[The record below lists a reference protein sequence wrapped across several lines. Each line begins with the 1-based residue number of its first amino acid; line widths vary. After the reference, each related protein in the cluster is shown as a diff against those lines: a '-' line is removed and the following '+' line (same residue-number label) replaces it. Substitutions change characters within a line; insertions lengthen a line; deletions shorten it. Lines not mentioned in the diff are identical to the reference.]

1 MDHFALPT
9 DSLARAHQNGTLH
22 RSFQGYTTHANRDLV
37 NLGVSAIGQVGDLYV
52 QNFKALGDYEGA
64 VGSGSLPSSRGVRIS
79 PDDLVRRDVI
89 QEIMCNGS
97 VDMAAVGRRNGI
109 RFDGYFA
116 DELRRLGE
124 LQADGLVELS
134 DGRITLTP
142 AGRLLMRSVAMTF
155 DAYLP
160 VDRASARGSRMI

>member
-1 MDHFALPT
+1 
-9 DSLARAHQNGTLH
+9 
-22 RSFQGYTTHANRDLV
+22 
-37 NLGVSAIGQVGDLYV
+37 
-52 QNFKALGDYEGA
+52 
-64 VGSGSLPSSRGVRIS
+64 
-79 PDDLVRRDVI
+79 
-89 QEIMCNGS
+89 
-97 VDMAAVGRRNGI
+97 
-109 RFDGYFA
+109 
-116 DELRRLGE
+116 